1 MLDVSQL
8 GKRVLKD
15 FKSLKDANFGTL
27 PSASLTQ
34 VRGFLIEKKRWAA
47 VRAEK
52 PLDEKLEVGG

>member
-15 FKSLKDANFGTL
+15 FKSLKDANFGAL
-27 PSASLTQ
+27 PSASLRQ

-47 VRAEK
+47 VRPEK